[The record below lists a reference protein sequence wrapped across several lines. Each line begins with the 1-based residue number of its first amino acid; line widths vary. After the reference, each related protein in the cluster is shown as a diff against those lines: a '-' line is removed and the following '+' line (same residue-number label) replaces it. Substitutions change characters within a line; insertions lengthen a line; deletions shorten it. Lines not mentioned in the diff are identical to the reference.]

1 MHFHTTIA
9 KVELR
14 DHERGM
20 LVRECGQNFI
30 LSVQTSTE
38 ETKEKKPIVEQK
50 PYLNVTATQFLAD
63 EQRSR

>member
-38 ETKEKKPIVEQK
+38 ETKEKKIVEQK
-50 PYLNVTATQFLAD
+50 PSLNVTATQFLAD

>member
-14 DHERGM
+14 DHEWGM

-38 ETKEKKPIVEQK
+38 ETKEKKVEQK

-63 EQRSR
+63 EQR

>member
-14 DHERGM
+14 DHEQGM
-20 LVRECGQNFI
+20 LVRECGQNFT

-38 ETKEKKPIVEQK
+38 ETKEKKK
-50 PYLNVTATQFLAD
+50 LNKSLT
-63 EQRSR
+63 

>member
-9 KVELR
+9 NVELR

-38 ETKEKKPIVEQK
+38 ETKEKKK
-50 PYLNVTATQFLAD
+50 KLNKSLT
-63 EQRSR
+63 